1 MYGVTVR
8 KGKESAERTVTCAH
22 QMVWKM
28 EHGQY
33 EFVDRVQF
41 SELERTSERVIDPGV
56 HVAIH
61 DGTV

>member
-1 MYGVTVR
+1 METNIRLVRLYGVTVR

-41 SELERTSERVIDPGV
+41 SELE
-56 HVAIH
+56 HQ
-61 DGTV
+61 